1 MPNAVFVSYSRTRS
15 RFASD
20 LVNALIKDGVSS
32 WIDRFG
38 IGPAEQWHSALREG
52 ILEAANFV
60 VLLDLAWL
68 DSTICQDEYKL
79 AIDYGKTLIPIVVEE
94 VSPDGWKA
102 LARGVPQELASR
114 NYIWAHEMGFPE
126 IVREVIAAV
135 RTDYEWKQL
144 LSRLEQRARRWHASG
159 EGFGLLRGQEL
170 VGIQEA
176 VGRAEGREPAMTATV
191 AAFIQAS
198 LREEL
203 RELEAQRERAR
214 QAESRSEAA
223 VALRLSNEEPIASL
237 DHAERAWQRAPTIEA
252 LQALGK
258 WYETHPH
265 LVGAWKKNFAI
276 ASVALDEPECRFVS
290 CERLDAL
297 VIDDGP
303 SQELIVQNLR
313 DLGKVDSMTDIKGF
327 GGACWAGNKL
337 ITQRRGHIVTYRYDV
352 FRERYRQSTTGVAL
366 PTYNAPMIANP
377 SRSLVALPARGNGL
391 TVYNA
396 ATDEMA
402 TFPTEGSCVD
412 AAWIDDLTL
421 LVAEGGGLKR
431 REPKSWAAS
440 VEVVPAGR
448 HIGSVDASGK
458 HWIALSCTDRVR
470 LYRSGL
476 NGVVEIIVHSA
487 PDLPKGVRLG
497 QPGTAFIYGGGG
509 ALSDHGVVEVAID
522 TGQLIRKWLGGFR
535 TAVTAF
541 DRGGGGWLAAGRR
554 DGLLLLWN
562 LSSTPLDTTD
572 HEPPPAIEPEVEAQI
587 VQESMLARKVR
598 ASTPDSGSFTAEL
611 GSSDGSVSPGPIPA
625 AVRDGILCVP
635 LGADL
640 VWFDL
645 EDPSR
650 GEIARGSGHTN
661 SPIALACSP
670 RNTLWV
676 STATNGQN
684 NSLREVFAWD
694 QRSVDPI
701 LKLYLPWD
709 DCTRMTFDTSGE
721 VLLLING
728 DKVIRSLLI
737 DPERWIERGRKMSQM
752 DWSRGD

>member
-38 IGPAEQWHSALREG
+38 IGPAEQWRSALREG

-79 AIDYGKTLIPIVVEE
+79 AVDHGKTLIPIVVED

-102 LARGVPQELASR
+102 LARHVPEELASR
-114 NYIWAHEMGFPE
+114 NYIWAHHVSFPD

-135 RTDYEWKQL
+135 RTDCEWKHL
-144 LSRLEQRARRWHASG
+144 LSRLEQRARRWQESG
-159 EGFGLLRGQEL
+159 EEFGLLRGQEL

-176 VGRAEGREPAMTATV
+176 VERAEGKEPAMTATV
-191 AAFIQAS
+191 AAFVQGS
-198 LREEL
+198 LREEF

-223 VALRLSNEEPIASL
+223 VASRLSNEEPVASL
-237 DHAERAWQRAPTIEA
+237 DHSKRAWQHAPTIEA

-258 WYETHPH
+258 WYETHSH

-276 ASVALDEPECRFVS
+276 SSVALDEPECRFVS

-297 VIDDGP
+297 VIGDRP
-303 SQELIVQNLR
+303 SQELIVQDLR
-313 DLGKVDSMTDIKGF
+313 DLGKVDSMTDIEGF

-337 ITQRRGHIVTYRYDV
+337 ITLRRGQIVTYRYDV
-352 FRERYRQSTTGVAL
+352 FRERYRQSTTGVAI
-366 PTYNAPMIANP
+366 PTYSAPMIANP
-377 SRSLVALPARGNGL
+377 PRSLIALPAQGNGL
-391 TVYNA
+391 TVYIA
-396 ATDEMA
+396 ATDEVV

-421 LVAEGGGLKR
+421 FVAEGGGLKR
-431 REPKSWAAS
+431 RKLESWAAS
-440 VEVVPAGR
+440 VEVLPAGR
-448 HIGSVDASGK
+448 HIGSVDASGE

-476 NGVVEIIVHSA
+476 NGAVEITVHST
-487 PDLPKGVRLG
+487 PDPAKGVRLG
-497 QPGTAFIYGGGG
+497 RSGTAFIYGGGG
-509 ALSDHGVVEVAID
+509 AISDHGVVEVAID
-522 TGQLIRKWLGGFR
+522 TGQLIRKWLDGFR

-554 DGLLLLWN
+554 DGLVLLWN
-562 LSSTPLDTTD
+562 LSSTPLDTAD
-572 HEPPPAIEPEVEAQI
+572 HEPPPAIEPGVEAQI
-587 VQESMLARKVR
+587 LEERAWVRKVR
-598 ASTPDSGSFTAEL
+598 ASTPDGRSFTADL
-611 GSSDGSVSPGPIPA
+611 GSSDGFVSPGPIPA

-635 LGADL
+635 HGTNL

-645 EDPSR
+645 EDSSR

-661 SPIALACSP
+661 RPIALACSP

-684 NSLREVFAWD
+684 NSLREIFAWD
-694 QRSVDPI
+694 QRSVQP
-701 LKLYLPWD
+701 LLRLYLPWD
-709 DCTRMTFDTSGE
+709 DCTRMTFDRSGE
-721 VLLLING
+721 VLLLLNG
-728 DKVIRSLLI
+728 DKVIRSLLM
-737 DPERWIERGRKMSQM
+737 DPDRWIERGRKMSQM